1 MIINRAG
8 KFRGKVRRSQFEI
21 RRVSRLWRKSC
32 NRSRLRSRLL
42 HRSWKALEFDKLSC
56 SLKFYPISLA
66 NQIVCL
72 LFSLTKIPLNV
83 YIYILFYDNLF
94 ILSIYS
100 FIHWPN
106 IFHFLFFFN
115 LWEKQSKSN
124 SVNTSCH
131 SISVVTLIIPNNH
144 NTLTRFILM

>member
-83 YIYILFYDNLF
+83 YIYIYYFMIIYLFYLSIVLF
-94 ILSIYS
+94 IGQTFSTS
-100 FIHWPN
+100 FS
-106 IFHFLFFFN
+106 FLIS
-115 LWEKQSKSN
+115 EKNNRKAI
-124 SVNTSCH
+124 V
-131 SISVVTLIIPNNH
+131 LILRAIPFRW
-144 NTLTRFILM
+144 LR